1 MKKLLA
7 VSVMLVAMS
16 SQAFAAGLIDDSHET
31 ENQVQPT
38 VVRYAYIMNRLDST
52 VQEFAVANDSDY
64 TGVITELQPGN
75 LVVTGDDQLNFN
87 LLAGVNAYSSYA
99 NSRKISLRP
108 VQFSG
113 LTANEQ
119 KKYAEIKDFYIYEVD
134 SAYTVHQPGNNIN
147 IQNSVLED
155 AQYVVSMITQIKSLR
170 YNF

>member
-16 SQAFAAGLIDDSHET
+16 SQAFASGLIDDSHET
-31 ENQVQPT
+31 ENQVKPT

-52 VQEFAVANDSDY
+52 VQEYAVVDESDY
-64 TGVITELQPGN
+64 LGVITELQPGN

-87 LLAGVNAYSSYA
+87 LLANINGYSSYA

-108 VQFSG
+108 VEFNK

-119 KKYAEIKDFYIYEVD
+119 KTYAEINNFYIYEVE
-134 SAYTVHQPGNNIN
+134 SAYTARQVEKNIN
-147 IQNSVLED
+147 FKNSPLED
-155 AQYVVSMITQIKSLR
+155 AQYAVSMITQIKSLR

>member
-7 VSVMLVAMS
+7 VSFMLVAMS
-16 SQAFAAGLIDDSHET
+16 SQAFAAGLVEDQHEV
-31 ENQVQPT
+31 ENQVKPT

-64 TGVITELQPGN
+64 LGVITELQPGN

-87 LLAGVNAYSSYA
+87 LLASVNGYSSYA
-99 NSRKISLRP
+99 NSRRLALKP
-108 VQFSG
+108 VQFVA

-119 KKYAEIKDFYIYEVD
+119 ERYAEIKDFYIYEVD
-134 SAYTVHQPGNNIN
+134 SAYTARQGGNSIN
-147 IQNSVLED
+147 IKNSVLED